1 VFEKPAGSSDLGS
14 FQWAPEQKNWMSS
27 LAASIDS
34 AGVVSEPPDGNSD
47 EFSRMLKKSV
57 SEPFP
62 LRI

>member
-1 VFEKPAGSSDLGS
+1 
-14 FQWAPEQKNWMSS
+14 MSS

-62 LRI
+62 LGV